1 MAKNKLVRLLNDP
14 TKGMNE
20 TYGTNGILAH
30 LFRRMLHDLNVS
42 PMRWGSL
49 MYDFITDPRNGVP
62 DNKKDQTSWRGNF
75 VKEFERRQM
84 TWKVFCKAMRF
95 LQLPRIELVIR
106 AHHRNGK
113 VTEHSTFVNFGIM
126 EEQDAQEAP
135 AEPEHSPHDEEEGL
149 DAADPDT
156 VQLRESK
163 EEAPEGKEKNGQ

>member
-20 TYGTNGILAH
+20 TFGTNGILAH
-30 LFRRMLHDLNVS
+30 LFRKMLHDLNVS

-95 LQLPRIELVIR
+95 LQLVKIR
-106 AHHRNGK
+106 FIVEAYHRNGK
-113 VTEHSTFVNFGIM
+113 VTEHSTFVNFGVV
-126 EEQDAQEAP
+126 EEQDGQEPP
-135 AEPEHSPHDEEEGL
+135 AEPEHSPYDEEEGL
-149 DAADPDT
+149 DADDAPNAN
-156 VQLRESK
+156 QLDLFK
-163 EEAPEGKEKNGQ
+163 EAPEGKQEDAK

>member
-1 MAKNKLVRLLNDP
+1 MTKNKLVRLLNDP
-14 TKGMNE
+14 NKGMTE

-30 LFRRMLHDLNVS
+30 LFRRMLRDLNVS

-62 DNKKDQTSWRGNF
+62 DNKKDQTSYRGNF

-113 VTEHSTFVNFGIM
+113 VTEHATFVNFGVGGP
-126 EEQDAQEAP
+126 QDDDEAP
-135 AEPEHSPHDEEEGL
+135 DEPETSPHDEEEGL
-149 DAADPDT
+149 DEAAERLH
-156 VQLRESK
+156 Q
-163 EEAPEGKEKNGQ
+163 EAK